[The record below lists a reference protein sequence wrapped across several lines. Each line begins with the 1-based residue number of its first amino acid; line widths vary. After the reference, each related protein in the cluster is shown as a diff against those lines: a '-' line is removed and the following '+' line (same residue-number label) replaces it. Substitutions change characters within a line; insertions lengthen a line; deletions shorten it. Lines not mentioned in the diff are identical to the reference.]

1 MQACL
6 SSSGNV
12 ANRFN
17 PMNEVL
23 ILYQFNLGTGLSLLF
38 SNRRIAR
45 QSNDEELVPEALGVV
60 REGYRLNEV
69 VRIHATV
76 TECFWASKTSH
87 ALIPILRTRWNTTI
101 GPSALAV

>member
-23 ILYQFNLGTGLSLLF
+23 ILYQFNLGTGLYFLV

-45 QSNDEELVPEALGVV
+45 QSNDEELVPEALGVM

-69 VRIHATV
+69 VCIHARDTRY
-76 TECFWASKTSH
+76 TWPLSLD
-87 ALIPILRTRWNTTI
+87 ALRAGVVAKVLGAAANFV
-101 GPSALAV
+101 SAR